1 MDVLLTRSGNYNTFN
16 VDEGRIPNKQPT
28 TTFAGPD
35 LGGAGPNRSL

>member
-1 MDVLLTRSGNYNTFN
+1 MIYKQT
-16 VDEGRIPNKQPT
+16 VDNSEGRIPNKQPT